1 MKKVLLFS
9 ILICLFLIQGCG
21 QWISIIPDH
30 PPQTTSSVQ
39 QTEDVSYEKNYK
51 IGEKKSAFI
60 GQEIIRVKQYNHI
73 QKYVLKHSEFIKGIT
88 APKDIIIDARYKFHN
103 YQIKIEANKKY
114 QSNDT
119 ISTGGEIYYLIN
131 LLDKDNMPWG
141 VLISCDG
148 VIYTKAIYS
157 YYDRLLFYPQIITFT
172 PSSLNDKFI
181 AEKEIKDI
189 KETQDKNVKPGIMY
203 ELIYSGKNDVSL
215 NATYREYSSDDL
227 ARQAFFQN
235 LTYQANA
242 KQIRFKDFVIQI
254 HNVTNEQIT
263 YTILED
269 GLK

>member
-1 MKKVLLFS
+1 MKKVFLFS
-9 ILICLFLIQGCG
+9 ILVFLFLIQGCAG
-21 QWISIIPDH
+21 GKWIIIH
-30 PPQTTSSVQ
+30 PRSLTPCSVKQTQ
-39 QTEDVSYEKNYK
+39 FDVSYEKNYK

-60 GQEIIRVKQYNHI
+60 GQEIIRVKENTHI
-73 QKYVLKHSEFIKGIT
+73 QKRGEFITNFI
-88 APKDIIIDARYKFHN
+88 APKNFIVNVKYKFDN

-114 QSNDT
+114 QIDEMIFINSAPF
-119 ISTGGEIYYLIN
+119 YLIKI
-131 LLDKDNMPWG
+131 LDTSDKYNRQWG
-141 VLISCDG
+141 VLVSNDG
-148 VIYTKAIYS
+148 DVFEDAIYS
-157 YYDRLLFYPQIITFT
+157 YFDEMLFYPNIIIFT
-172 PSSLNDKFI
+172 PSLLNDKFI

-189 KETQDKNVKPGIMY
+189 KETQDKNVVPGIMY

-215 NATYREYSSDDL
+215 NTTYREYTSDNL
-227 ARQAFFQN
+227 ARPAFFQN